1 MKQKDG
7 KCISFFAFTSNGK
20 ITPVSCGKWSCPH
33 CSKENARLW
42 AWRARLQLDC
52 SPETYYVWTFTLG
65 SRYKLPSKGYSILP
79 KLWDNLRKVV
89 VRWYSRQL
97 KEKNFK
103 WVYMA
108 FVEAQPKKRKMPHFH
123 IITNVPAPYR
133 IKDFAVHN
141 GFGHQAKQDEIT
153 SKKAA
158 YYVSKYVS
166 KGDPNM
172 PKKFRRVRTSQSW
185 AKLPPYVGNKLYVKS
200 KKESITAFLLRVA
213 DETGRDLDDL
223 WDDWKWAHEID

>member
-1 MKQKDG
+1 MRKKAG
-7 KCISFFAFTSNGK
+7 KCISFYAFTTKGK
-20 ITPVSCGKWSCPH
+20 IVPVSCGKWSCPV
-33 CSKENARLW
+33 CAKENAMLW
-42 AWRARLQLDC
+42 AWRCRLQIDN
-52 SPETYYVWTFTLG
+52 STDVYYVWTFTLG
-65 SRYKLPSKGYSILP
+65 SKFKLPKQGYAALP

-89 VRWYSRQL
+89 TRWYTKATGDKGFR
-97 KEKNFK
+97 

-141 GFGHQAKQDEIT
+141 GFGHQAIQDEIT

-172 PKKFRRVRTSQSW
+172 PKKFRRVRTSQLW
-185 AKLPPYVGNKLYVKS
+185 AKLPPYVGDKLYVRS
-200 KKESITAFLLRVA
+200 KKETLTAFLLRVS
-213 DETGRDLDDL
+213 DDTDTDIDDL
-223 WDDWKWAHEID
+223 WEQWKWVHEDL

>member
-1 MKQKDG
+1 M
-7 KCISFFAFTSNGK
+7 
-20 ITPVSCGKWSCPH
+20 
-33 CSKENARLW
+33 W
-42 AWRARLQLDC
+42 AWRARLQLD
-52 SPETYYVWTFTLG
+52 STQDTYYVWTFTLG
-65 SRYKLPSKGYSILP
+65 SKYKLPQQGYAALP

-89 VRWYSRQL
+89 QRWYARSTGNKAFR
-97 KEKNFK
+97 

-123 IITNVPAPYR
+123 IITNVPVPYR

-166 KGDPNM
+166 KGDANM
-172 PKKFRRVRTSQSW
+172 PKKFRRVRTSQAW
-185 AKLPPYVGNKLYVKS
+185 AKLPPYAGNKLYVKS
-200 KKESITAFLLRVA
+200 RSETITAFLIRVA
-213 DETGRDLDDL
+213 DATDRSIDDL
-223 WDDWKWAHEID
+223 WDQWQWAHEMT